1 MAHFVTLWLLQHDGV
16 EYPAGSVVEL
26 AEEIAAPL
34 VGGVLARPEAMPAPT
49 LEGLTVVQLREL
61 AEAQGIDLGPA
72 RLKAEII
79 EALEAAGVRPE

>member
-34 VGGVLARPEAMPAPT
+34 VGGVLVRLEVTTT
-49 LEGLTVVQLREL
+49 LEDLTVVQLREL
-61 AEAQGIDLGPA
+61 AETHGVDLGPA